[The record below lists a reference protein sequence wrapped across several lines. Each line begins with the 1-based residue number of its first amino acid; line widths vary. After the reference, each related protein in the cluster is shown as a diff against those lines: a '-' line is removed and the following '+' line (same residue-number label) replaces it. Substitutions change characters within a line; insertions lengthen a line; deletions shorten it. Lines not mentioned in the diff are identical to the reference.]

1 MNSVQFPA
9 RVPPMKVAV
18 IGATGSTGA
27 LVVDKLLERGHTVVA
42 IGRSPAPSREPVTAY
57 TVKTGDLTSVD
68 FLATAISG
76 CDAVISCLGQN
87 RASKS
92 LFAKRTSPPDL
103 LRNVARATI
112 AVIGHDRDRDRNQHL
127 VYLSAFGVGED
138 MHKHALFFRLV
149 LRLSSIHDAYVDHA
163 VAEAAIKAS
172 SVAWTIVKPPGLTD
186 ADSDIPLID
195 KSDTW
200 SSFES
205 VSKKAAAAFLVDCA
219 ENPATVGRSI
229 TPGEP

>member
-1 MNSVQFPA
+1 
-9 RVPPMKVAV
+9 MKVAV

-27 LVVDKLLERGHTVVA
+27 LVIDRLLARGHAVVA
-42 IGRSPAPSREPVTAY
+42 IGRSPAPAREPATTY

-68 FLATAISG
+68 FLATAIDG
-76 CDAVISCLGQN
+76 CDGVISCLGQN

-92 LFAKRTSPPDL
+92 LFAKRTSPADL

-112 AVIGHDRDRDRNQHL
+112 AAIGSDRHQRL
-127 VYLSAFGVGED
+127 IYLSAFGVGED
-138 MHKHALFFRLV
+138 MPKHRMFFRLV

-163 VAEAAIKAS
+163 AAEAAIKAS
-172 SVAWTIVKPPGLTD
+172 TVAWTIVKPPGLTD
-186 ADSDIPLID
+186 AATDVRLID
-195 KSDTW
+195 KSAAW

-205 VSKKAAAAFLVDCA
+205 TSKTSLAAFLVECA
-219 ENPATVGRSI
+219 EDPATVGRSI